1 MQGISLINTQ
11 NYEERQYLPPCTTA
25 VKQHNKLEQVAVH

>member
-11 NYEERQYLPPCTTA
+11 SYYERQYLPLYTTA